1 MPDPVSWK
9 VVEKGWKVRD
19 AAGDEIGTV
28 GEITGDET
36 ADIFDGLTI
45 SQGILSRDKYVPSE
59 QVGEIVEGEVRLTI
73 SHRQVEALQDFEEP
87 APEEQIIPESSTWY
101 QRLAWWLA
109 GRDR

>member
-1 MPDPVSWK
+1 MADPVSWK
-9 VVEKGWKVRD
+9 VVEKGWTVRD
-19 AAGDEIGTV
+19 AEGDDIGSV

-59 QVGEIVEGEVRLTI
+59 KVGTIVDGEVRLTI
-73 SHRQVEALQDFEEP
+73 SRQQVEALQDFEEP
-87 APEEQIIPESSTWY
+87 APEERVIPESSTWY
-101 QRLAWWLA
+101 QRFAWWLA